1 MIRLRLRTSR
11 TVAFGIFV
19 AFTGLLLLAATVMAE
34 GPARVDSYGGNAFAS
49 GVHVIVGSNN
59 DPNFPN
65 GAIGNRYP
73 LAQAGQDISPA
84 SSATASIDDYG
95 PLVSTVL
102 GNDCNAPPP
111 SPIPP
116 SSPQPSPNY
125 CLEQVRS
132 AVPYA
137 RAQFPHPPGAG
148 DQTVNGPGNSS
159 TTSLPATGTATA
171 HAEEL
176 AAHADGVYTGSP
188 DGATFTNATA
198 HSATGVASDGSITV
212 TTPSHV
218 GSACFGSCGVSNWLQ
233 GTNTGVT
240 TIVTAVNGKPVPRA
254 VVAPGRVE
262 FCQAPGNCQSVQ
274 LDNTGVTVGGVT
286 PPAPPPP
293 VPGIPTSVP
302 VPGTGASAETPL
314 FKVRTINPIK
324 SVNGSTGSID
334 ALGLDI
340 EVMQPGNSGSGVPD
354 SQVEFI
360 LGEGHADG
368 FSLASLGIGDTGI
381 TALSG
386 GGDTGAL
393 LGSIVGDNPGGS
405 AAGVTLPAIKHT
417 VIRPGGLALAG
428 ALRPPFIPWFYA
440 WEASALAAA
449 ASMVWARR
457 SRLREIAE
465 EALGQ

>member
-1 MIRLRLRTSR
+1 MTRVRLRTSK

-34 GPARVDSYGGNAFAS
+34 VPASVDSYGGNAFAS

-59 DPNFPN
+59 DPNFSN

-111 SPIPP
+111 SPLPAP
-116 SSPQPSPNY
+116 SPQPSPNY
-125 CLEQVRS
+125 CLEQIRHD
-132 AVPYA
+132 VPYA
-137 RAQFPHPPGAG
+137 RAQFPNPPGVA
-148 DQTVNGPGNSS
+148 DQTVNGPSDP
-159 TTSLPATGTATA
+159 SLPPLPSTGTASA
-171 HAEEL
+171 HAREL
-176 AAHADGVYTGSP
+176 RAYADGVYTGSP

-198 HSATGVASDGSITV
+198 HSETGVASDGTITV
-212 TTPSHV
+212 LTHSHV

-233 GTNTGVT
+233 VTNTDVQ
-240 TIVTAVNGKPVPRA
+240 TIVTAVNGKPVPQA
-254 VVAPGRVE
+254 VVAPGQVQ
-262 FCQAPGNCQSVQ
+262 FCAAPGNCQSVQ
-274 LDNTGVTVGGVT
+274 LSNNGVTVGGVA
-286 PPAPPPP
+286 PPTPPPP

-302 VPGTGASAETPL
+302 VPGTGASAETPF

-334 ALGLDI
+334 ALGLDV

-368 FSLASLGIGDTGI
+368 FSLASLGLGGGGVTDLT
-381 TALSG
+381 G